1 MPVDIAANRYHQGI
15 APLIIVTGGVNRHN
29 GIIEGRAFQQLL
41 RDRGVPEEAIRVED
55 RSANTWQNVELAT
68 PYLREAIDRDLPLVA
83 VSKWY
88 HRRSI
93 HALRTHLPDLGSL
106 YAIGWDPR
114 MAGNPTPRRRWR
126 DPGRHPTRGSLELTG
141 RVGYPGRRSRPVRSP
156 VAAPRPCSG
165 RRHRGCSRSGR

>member
-1 MPVDIAANRYHQGI
+1 
-15 APLIIVTGGVNRHN
+15 LIIVTGGVNRHN

-41 RDRGVPEEAIRVED
+41 RDRGVPEEAFRVED

-106 YAIGWDPR
+106 YAIGWDPIYADTPVTR
-114 MAGNPTPRRRWR
+114 YNWPTHPEGRRRVIREWREIPRR
-126 DPGRHPTRGSLELTG
+126 
-141 RVGYPGRRSRPVRSP
+141 
-156 VAAPRPCSG
+156 VAAG
-165 RRHRGCSRSGR
+165 EIQDATRRGGAWN